1 VYTLDT
7 NAIIYYLNGDR
18 AVMQALEAIIDQ
30 GAPRYVSTITVL
42 ELFSRRGLTEAEI
55 DDIERILA
63 TMFVISLDIDLAR
76 EAGDLRS
83 RYGLKTPDSAI
94 AITALRTR
102 STLLTRN
109 VRDFRRIPAL
119 NIQVL

>member
-1 VYTLDT
+1 MYTLDT

-18 AVMQALEAIIDQ
+18 AVMQTLEEIIDQ

-42 ELFSRRGLTEAEI
+42 ELFSRRGLSEAEKN
-55 DDIERILA
+55 DIERMLG
-63 TMFVISLDIDLAR
+63 TTFVIPLDIDLAR
-76 EAGDLRS
+76 EAGGLRS

-109 VRDFRRIPAL
+109 VRDFRRIPSL
-119 NIQVL
+119 NIQLL

>member
-18 AVMQALEAIIDQ
+18 AVMQALEEMIDQ

-42 ELFSRRGLTEAEI
+42 ELFSRRGLTETEK
-55 DDIERILA
+55 DDIERLLA
-63 TMFVISLDIDLAR
+63 TTFVIPLDIDLAR

-109 VRDFRRIPAL
+109 VRDFRRIPTL
-119 NIQVL
+119 NIQLL

>member
-18 AVMQALEAIIDQ
+18 AVMQALEEIIDQ

-42 ELFSRRGLTEAEI
+42 ELFSRRGLTETEK
-55 DDIERILA
+55 DDIERLLA
-63 TMFVISLDIDLAR
+63 TTFVISLDIDLAR

-109 VRDFRRIPAL
+109 VRDFRRIPTL
-119 NIQVL
+119 HIQLL

>member
-1 VYTLDT
+1 MYTLDT

-42 ELFSRRGLTEAEI
+42 KLFSRRGLTEAEK

-109 VRDFRRIPAL
+109 VRDFRRIPTL

>member
-1 VYTLDT
+1 MYTLDT

-18 AVMQALEAIIDQ
+18 AVMQALEEIIDQ

-42 ELFSRRGLTEAEI
+42 ELFSRRGLTETEK
-55 DDIERILA
+55 DDIERLLA
-63 TMFVISLDIDLAR
+63 TTFVISLDIDLAR

-94 AITALRTR
+94 AIAIQG
-102 STLLTRN
+102 
-109 VRDFRRIPAL
+109 RDTTD
-119 NIQVL
+119 

>member
-1 VYTLDT
+1 MYTLDT

-18 AVMQALEAIIDQ
+18 AVMQALEEIIDQ

-42 ELFSRRGLTEAEI
+42 ELFSRRGLTETEK
-55 DDIERILA
+55 DDIERLLA
-63 TMFVISLDIDLAR
+63 TTFVISLDIDLAR

-109 VRDFRRIPAL
+109 VRDFRRIPTL
-119 NIQVL
+119 NIQLL